1 MKRKTSTFHPVKKAL
16 TLLLCLVMT
25 FTLAACGAQNS
36 LVEQAAEETPTQDT
50 QETQEQEE
58 LVEESPAYPY
68 TDEEGRIRYQFMLN
82 GNLASLPH
90 EPYSMPGKKGAFFP
104 LEDVLNILGVA
115 VVKTDDGTSVGS
127 SINGNI
133 FKATGGQATMTYGNS
148 TIKAA
153 DSDTFP
159 TMVDGVLYVPSFF
172 FMKLSDNSIVDF
184 SADGT
189 CCTLDTDI
197 VIDPDNSGPIGITVE
212 DLKPEAAKITTGG
225 NVSSGF
231 HPCSQCGGLG
241 GKTEFVTEM
250 RPNPIGGA
258 PTSTVVSRFVIC
270 SRCGGTGHE

>member
-1 MKRKTSTFHPVKKAL
+1 MKRRTFTFYSLMKAL
-16 TLLLCLVMT
+16 ALLLCLVLT
-25 FTLAACGAQNS
+25 FTLAACGTQNS
-36 LVEQAAEETPTQDT
+36 PAEQVEGETPVQDT
-50 QETQEQEE
+50 QETQEE
-58 LVEESPAYPY
+58 LAEESPAYPY

-90 EPYSMPGKKGAFFP
+90 EPYSIPGKKGAFFP

-258 PTSTVVSRFVIC
+258 PTSTVVSRFVLC
-270 SRCGGTGHE
+270 SRCGGSGQEP

>member
-1 MKRKTSTFHPVKKAL
+1 MKRRTFTFYSLMKAL
-16 TLLLCLVMT
+16 ALLLCLVLT
-25 FTLAACGAQNS
+25 FTLAACGTQNS
-36 LVEQAAEETPTQDT
+36 PAEQVEGETPVQDT
-50 QETQEQEE
+50 QETQEE
-58 LVEESPAYPY
+58 LAEESPAYPY

-90 EPYSMPGKKGAFFP
+90 KPYSIPGKKGAFFP

-241 GKTEFVTEM
+241 GKTEFGTEM

-258 PTSTVVSRFVIC
+258 PTSTVVSRFVLC
-270 SRCGGTGHE
+270 SRCGGSGQEP